1 MPKEFSTLSRVP
13 RKGIHNELSLV
24 PFLNAQ
30 QFLMLEV
37 LWLVEGFYLLFLSPW
52 AFSEI
57 PELRLFLR
65 NSFPSNRF
73 CSESYIPIW
82 FWHLANMKEQVHSN
96 AAAHIRKSTP
106 PLHSWDNLCDDTP
119 YCWITHSWK
128 FKIKLPFFAVIL
140 YFLLVVQK
148 IPLFVKPCLSCCFC
162 WRLSEISCLLIKHFR
177 ASLKTLQHFIRYYS
191 GNQYAPVLFCKV
203 Y

>member
-128 FKIKLPFFAVIL
+128 FKIKLL
-140 YFLLVVQK
+140 FLQSSF
-148 IPLFVKPCLSCCFC
+148 ISSWLFRRYPCLLNPVYLAAFV
-162 WRLSEISCLLIKHFR
+162 EGCLK
-177 ASLKTLQHFIRYYS
+177 S
-191 GNQYAPVLFCKV
+191 PVSW
-203 Y
+203 